1 MNLERLFL
9 RIAITL
15 FTFYGLMGLSV
26 LVCYM
31 VGINSYSVSFLL
43 FPLGFIL
50 TMVLQKKHMDGE
62 LKMRKKDWIYC
73 DLFFLF
79 VVVVGFV
86 ASKPY

>member
-9 RIAITL
+9 CIAITL

-62 LKMRKKDWIYC
+62 LKMRKKIGYIATCFSVCRCCWIC
-73 DLFFLF
+73 SF
-79 VVVVGFV
+79 
-86 ASKPY
+86 